1 MTNLINNIFAVDAP
15 LVMSKCYIHTRRSG
29 QQVLFIDFGLLWKMS
44 EEIWLPPGT
53 WQLLFLT
60 RDATDSDWEKVV
72 ERDSKYPEWWYKD
85 YELKSPFCYNSTQ
98 SGHSLLRSK
107 GLNPDKNYCLIEKI
121 C

>member
-1 MTNLINNIFAVDAP
+1 MTNLINNIFAVWVPDECSNVWWLDTRMNS
-15 LVMSKCYIHTRRSG
+15 LVLGDYDKYSPIA
-29 QQVLFIDFGLLWKMS
+29 
-44 EEIWLPPGT
+44 LPPGT

>member
-1 MTNLINNIFAVDAP
+1 MTNLINNIFAIEVPED
-15 LVMSKCYIHTRRSG
+15 V
-29 QQVLFIDFGLLWKMS
+29 IDCRLNSAGNILWPMLPGHVTTQP
-44 EEIWLPPGT
+44 IDLPPGT

-60 RDATDSDWEKVV
+60 RDATDSDWEKMV

-107 GLNPDKNYCLIEKI
+107 GLNPDKNYVLIEKI

>member
-1 MTNLINNIFAVDAP
+1 MTNLINNIFDFEVPMDASDIQ
-15 LVMSKCYIHTRRSG
+15 MHEGCITYYC
-29 QQVLFIDFGLLWKMS
+29 S
-44 EEIWLPPGT
+44 EGTVRVTVPPGT

-107 GLNPDKNYCLIEKI
+107 GLNLDKNYVLIEKI